1 MLKAYQEV
9 WRKVGECHD
18 WNTEETVGI
27 IKQQPLIDRIHPS
40 VMFHKI
46 LVVDDSPHIRR
57 ALRSS
62 IEDRTEWVVFE
73 AEHGKMAILM
83 LGTHKPHIVLLD
95 LSMPVMNGLEAAKE
109 ICKIAPDFP
118 MIMFT
123 MHQGREIVEAAMKA
137 GLKHV
142 FYKSDGF
149 GDHVI
154 DAIKMLLPPLQSESQ
169 AVS

>member
-1 MLKAYQEV
+1 MHPPTGYSSTCIRNRRA
-9 WRKVGECHD
+9 
-18 WNTEETVGI
+18 
-27 IKQQPLIDRIHPS
+27 QPLTERIHPM

-46 LVVDDSPHIRR
+46 LIVDDSPHVRQAVR
-57 ALRSS
+57 HS
-62 IEDRTEWVVFE
+62 IEDRTDWEVFE
-73 AEHGKMAILM
+73 AEHGKMALLM
-83 LGTHKPHIVLLD
+83 VGTHRPDIVLLD